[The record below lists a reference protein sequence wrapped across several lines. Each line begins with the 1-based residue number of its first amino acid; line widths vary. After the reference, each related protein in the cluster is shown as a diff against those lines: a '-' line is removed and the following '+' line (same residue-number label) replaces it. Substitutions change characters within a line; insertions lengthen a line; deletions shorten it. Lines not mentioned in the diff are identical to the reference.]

1 MAYQGFHLRDL
12 AQSCQFNLRT
22 VKVMGSPDIHGH
34 FRIALEMIQDP
45 SEPTQNPLD
54 SGFDQPVHVCVR
66 PRNLR
71 RGCGGKAAKNG
82 SRH

>member
-22 VKVMGSPDIHGH
+22 VKVMGPPAIHGH

-71 RGCGGKAAKNG
+71 RGCGGKAPKND